1 MASEY
6 SGLSLT
12 QEEGRRMCVYTEWKT
27 EDQEYLEGQKG
38 ENQQKGGVGN
48 KDGGYAKIGGVTGR
62 IERVRCIH

>member
-38 ENQQKGGVGN
+38 ENQQKGGWGIKMEVMQ
-48 KDGGYAKIGGVTGR
+48 R
-62 IERVRCIH
+62 LEE